1 MSGLHARS
9 VSVRLGGTL
18 VLDRIELAF
27 ARGQVTAVV
36 GPNGAGKSTL
46 LACLAGLRRPD
57 AGEAV
62 LDDTPV
68 SALPARARA
77 QRIGFLPQLAEVAWA
92 VDVRT
97 LVELGR
103 TPFTGFGGA
112 SEADRAAVTQAMA
125 AADVEA
131 FAHRIVTELSGGERG
146 RVLIAR
152 ALAGEPEWLLADEPM
167 AGLDLSHQL
176 EAATLFPRLPHNK
189 GRGVVLTLH
198 DLTLAARI
206 ADRVVV
212 LSNGAVAAD
221 GVPSEAVTPAILA
234 QVYGVDARVRAGE
247 GGLLVELIGRRR

>member
-1 MSGLHARS
+1 MKGLRARS
-9 VSVRLGGTL
+9 VSVRLSGAL
-18 VLDRIELAF
+18 VLDRVELAF
-27 ARGQVTAVV
+27 APGQVTAVV

-57 AGEAV
+57 AGEAL

-68 SALPARARA
+68 LSLSARARA
-77 QRIGFLPQLAEVAWA
+77 QCIGFLPQLAEVAWA
-92 VDVRT
+92 VNVRT

-112 SEADRAAVTQAMA
+112 SEADHAAVARAMA
-125 AADVEA
+125 AADVEP
-131 FAHRIVTELSGGERG
+131 FAHRVVTELSGGERG

-176 EAATLFPRLPHNK
+176 EAGTLFRKLAHAES
-189 GRGVVLTLH
+189 RGVVLTLH

-221 GVPSEAVTPAILA
+221 GVPAEAVTPAILA
-234 QVYGVDARVRAGE
+234 QVYGVDAHVHAGE
-247 GGLLVELIGRRR
+247 GGLLVELIGLPQ